1 MKTMN
6 TAILDELVALSR
18 HLALPENDY
27 VILAEGN
34 TSARADEHRFWV
46 KASGRVMA
54 DIGPDGFVQVRFDP
68 ILALLDGPPLD
79 DAGIRAALTAAKV
92 AADARA
98 HPSVETVLHAL
109 CLQLPGVRFV
119 GHTHPTAINA
129 ITCSAVFA
137 QALSGRLFPDEIVV
151 CGVAPL
157 LVPYVDP
164 GLPLARAVRDGLR
177 TYLDTYGEP
186 PKTIYMQNHGFIAL
200 GATAAQVANIT
211 AMATKAARIL
221 IGAYSLG
228 GPNFLTP
235 EHVARIH
242 TRPDELYRRQQ
253 LGVV

>member
-34 TSARADEHRFWV
+34 TSARADEHSFWV
-46 KASGRVMA
+46 KASGRPMA
-54 DIGPDGFVQVRFDP
+54 DIGPEGFVQVRFDP

-79 DAGIRAALTAAKV
+79 DAGIRAALAAAKV
-92 AADARA
+92 DPTAKA

-129 ITCSAVFA
+129 ITCSAAFP

-164 GLPLARAVRDGLR
+164 GLPLARAVRDGLQV
-177 TYLDTYGEP
+177 YLDAHGEP

-200 GATAAQVANIT
+200 GATAAQVVNIT
-211 AMATKAARIL
+211 AMAAKAARIL

-228 GPNFLTP
+228 GPHFLTP
-235 EHVARIH
+235 QHVARIH